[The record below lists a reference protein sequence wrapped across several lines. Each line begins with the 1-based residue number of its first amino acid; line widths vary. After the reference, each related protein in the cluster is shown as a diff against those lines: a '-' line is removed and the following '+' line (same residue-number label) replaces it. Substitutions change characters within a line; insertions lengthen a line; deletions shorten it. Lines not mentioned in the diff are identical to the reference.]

1 VLIALYQHDEDK
13 DDQNLPLMLW
23 YAFEP
28 LVPTDMDRAAGIATS
43 TELVNTLKFTVQRL
57 KAINSPESKKVLQG
71 LSKKL
76 ASGENMHKYHDVLM
90 LISKTEALPMH

>member
-1 VLIALYQHDEDK
+1 
-13 DDQNLPLMLW
+13 
-23 YAFEP
+23 
-28 LVPTDMDRAAGIATS
+28 MDRAAGIATS

-57 KAINSPESKKVLQG
+57 KAIKSPESKKVLQG

-90 LISKTEALPMH
+90 LISKTEETSMH